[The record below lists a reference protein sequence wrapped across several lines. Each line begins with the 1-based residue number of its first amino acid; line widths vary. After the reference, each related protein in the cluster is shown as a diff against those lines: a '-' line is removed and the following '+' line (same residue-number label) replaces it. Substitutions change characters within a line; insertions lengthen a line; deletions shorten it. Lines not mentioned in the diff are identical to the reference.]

1 VGPNS
6 VIWLLPRRENGQPIH
21 LTEGLDGPLSPDG
34 RWFLYAGSRNRS
46 VVIVQSMP
54 PQAGGPGGPPQS
66 RQISAADSGNAVWRA
81 DGKEIFYLAA
91 DGKVMAAPVE
101 SAENFFVRAHR
112 RGSSKRSWRRALF
125 GVTTSRVTASDF
137 S

>member
-1 VGPNS
+1 
-6 VIWLLPRRENGQPIH
+6 
-21 LTEGLDGPLSPDG
+21 
-34 RWFLYAGSRNRS
+34 
-46 VVIVQSMP
+46 MP

-91 DGKVMAAPVE
+91 DGKVMAAPVA
-101 SAENFFVRAHR
+101 SGENFFVRAHR

-137 S
+137 SVNVRMSDIGSEPITVIVNWPKLLDQTR